1 MKSSLKKLWQKLKM
15 VRALFSFKSRNYVL
29 IIVDRPNRITDDCAM
44 FYQYSL
50 AFTDYDGELMKDAIE
65 TAAKQLQ
72 DKIEPDRQKAIENEI
87 HKILKR

>member
-1 MKSSLKKLWQKLKM
+1 MHSIWQKIYQKLKM
-15 VRALFSFKSRNYVL
+15 VRTLFSFKSRNYVL
-29 IIVDRPNRITDDCAM
+29 IVVDRPNRITDDCTM
-44 FYQYSL
+44 FFLYSL
-50 AFTDYDGELMKDAIE
+50 AFTDYYGELMKDAVE